1 MKIWY
6 QSTLDFAQHPNYA
19 KAMAAH
25 FRKIAGS
32 RTPVLLHGRAGDPR
46 NHLPASEIIGSPV
59 FYQSVVD
66 PAFIR
71 AVPASEEA
79 NSDAFMAASFSEPF
93 FQSYVV
99 WQRSQW
105 SQCRRLASSR
115 RQRGLQVFFN
125 I

>member
-19 KAMAAH
+19 KALAAH

-32 RTPVLLHGRAGDPR
+32 RTAVLLHGRVGDPR

-59 FYQSVVD
+59 VYQSVVD

-71 AVPASEEA
+71 AVLASEEA
-79 NSDAFMAASFSEPF
+79 NSDAFFAASFSEPILPELRGLAKIP
-93 FQSYVV
+93 VV
-99 WQRSQW
+99 SM
-105 SQCRRLASSR
+105 SGLASSR

>member
-6 QSTLDFAQHPNYA
+6 KSTLVFAQHPNYA
-19 KAMAAH
+19 KALAAH
-25 FRKIAGS
+25 FRKIAAS
-32 RTPVLLHGRAGDPR
+32 RTAVLLHGRVGDPR

-71 AVPASEEA
+71 AVLASEEA
-79 NSDAFMAASFSEPF
+79 NSDAFIAASFSEPI
-93 FQSYVV
+93 
-99 WQRSQW
+99 
-105 SQCRRLASSR
+105 LPEL
-115 RQRGLQVFFN
+115 RGLAKIPVVSMSEACFVAATTRIQVFFN

>member
-6 QSTLDFAQHPNYA
+6 QSTLDSAQHPNYA
-19 KAMAAH
+19 NALAAH
-25 FRKIAGS
+25 FRKIAVSG
-32 RTPVLLHGRAGDPR
+32 TAVLLHGRVGDPR
-46 NHLPASEIIGSPV
+46 NHLLASEIIGSPV
-59 FYQSVVD
+59 VYQSVVD
-66 PAFIR
+66 AAFIR
-71 AVPASEEA
+71 AVLASEEA
-79 NSDAFMAASFSEPF
+79 NSDALSLLPSASPF